1 MDPFKYGRIVS
12 GQDFCGRE
20 TLLREII
27 GHIKSSQNI
36 VIQGERRIGKTSVI
50 YEAVRRYKGIRL
62 LYADLL
68 GIKSIDALCR
78 RILKAIVLLEQKA
91 GLFDRIMKTLSYL
104 RPSLSMDP
112 ITLMPTITFDASVEL
127 KANSIPEVL
136 SLIESFY
143 KKKRLV
149 VVFDEFQDILNL
161 DDARE
166 ALALLR
172 SKIQFQTDI
181 PYVFAGSIRKK
192 MDEIFTHPDSPF
204 FKSAIPITLG
214 PLPYDEFSEFL
225 RKKFAAGKR
234 RINDDLLRKV
244 FEVVYEIPGDIQQF
258 CEALWS
264 VTSDH
269 ETIGQNK
276 LKDALELIFAREQKS
291 YENDLSLLTDFQ
303 IRCLLAIAR
312 EGGGNILSVAFLK
325 SAGVNNP
332 SSVQR
337 AITRMVNLNIL
348 YKSKKEH
355 RFVNPFFRAWV
366 NYRGFSQKE
375 WKNDHREYQE
385 ITSRLH

>member
-12 GQDFCGRE
+12 GKDFCGRE
-20 TLLREII
+20 KILKEISEA
-27 GHIKSSQNI
+27 IKSSQNI
-36 VIQGERRIGKTSVI
+36 VIQGERRIGKSSVI
-50 YEAVRRYKGIRL
+50 YEAVRRHKGIRL
-62 LYADLL
+62 LYVDLL
-68 GIKSIDALCR
+68 GIKSVDALCK

-91 GLFDRIMKTLSYL
+91 GLFDKIIKTLSYL
-104 RPSLSMDP
+104 RPSLSVDP

-136 SLIESFY
+136 SLIETLY
-143 KKKRLV
+143 KRKRWV
-149 VVFDEFQDILNL
+149 VVLDEFQDILNL

-166 ALALLR
+166 ALSLLR

-181 PYVFAGSIRKK
+181 PYVFAGSIRRK

-225 RKKFAAGKR
+225 KKRFAIGR
-234 RINDDLLRKV
+234 QRINDDVLKKV
-244 FEVVYEIPGDIQQF
+244 FEIVYDIPGDIQQF
-258 CEALWS
+258 CEALWT
-264 VTSDH
+264 VTSDN

-303 IRCLLAIAR
+303 IRCLVAIAR
-312 EGGGNILSVAFLK
+312 EGGNNILSVAFLK

-337 AITRMVNLNIL
+337 AITRMVGLNIL
-348 YKSKKEH
+348 YKSKKEY
-355 RFVNPFFRAWV
+355 RFVNPFFQGV
-366 NYRGFSQKE
+366 DK
-375 WKNDHREYQE
+375 
-385 ITSRLH
+385 L

>member
-1 MDPFKYGRIVS
+1 MPLDPFKYGRIVS

-181 PYVFAGSIRKK
+181 PYIFAGSIRKK

-312 EGGGNILSVAFLK
+312 EGGNNILSVAFLK

-337 AITRMVNLNIL
+337 AMTRMVNLNIL

-355 RFVNPFFRAWV
+355 RFVTPFFRAWV
-366 NYRGFSQKE
+366 NYRGV
-375 WKNDHREYQE
+375 
-385 ITSRLH
+385 

>member
-1 MDPFKYGRIVS
+1 
-12 GQDFCGRE
+12 
-20 TLLREII
+20 
-27 GHIKSSQNI
+27 
-36 VIQGERRIGKTSVI
+36 
-50 YEAVRRYKGIRL
+50 
-62 LYADLL
+62 
-68 GIKSIDALCR
+68 
-78 RILKAIVLLEQKA
+78 
-91 GLFDRIMKTLSYL
+91 
-104 RPSLSMDP
+104 
-112 ITLMPTITFDASVEL
+112 MPTITFDASVEL

-312 EGGGNILSVAFLK
+312 EGGNNILSVAFLK

-337 AITRMVNLNIL
+337 AMTRMVNLNIL

-366 NYRGFSQKE
+366 NYRGV
-375 WKNDHREYQE
+375 
-385 ITSRLH
+385 